1 MIEIEK
7 ASLLLKDAIDRTNKS
22 NAEHRDEF
30 VTPEQL
36 LWNIAWQ
43 NPYILASGG
52 TETSRYLTYYMM
64 EHNSVVPEGIEY
76 ECAYPSVQFS
86 EMMNYAADIMF
97 ASSAKEMDVPHV
109 IKAIFMLENSYAKD
123 LLMEIAQG
131 DEGSFMSRIIE
142 EYGDEEKR
150 ESAENVMY
158 REHDIEEM
166 MAEELGEEFSEPA
179 VNKNRWEQY
188 ATCLNEKLSESN
200 PLIGREEELE
210 RTIQILCR
218 KDKNNPLHVGEPGVG
233 KTALAYGLAARIE
246 AGDVPERL
254 KGCKIY
260 ELDLGA
266 LMAGTQYRGD
276 LEKRLKMVLKGME
289 EQGRVVLYLDEIHN
303 IIGAGRTEGGSLD
316 ASNLLKPYLTKDSFR
331 FMGAT
336 TYEEYNKHF
345 VRSKAFARRF
355 EKIDILEPTIE
366 ECHKILMGLKQKYEE
381 YHGVTYTDEA
391 IRYAVEGAAKYMNGK
406 FLPDKAID
414 LIDEAGARCEC
425 RPPLTPPQGEDSAA
439 NVNSSKVNSS
449 AGTTLRLPPQGEDSA
464 ANVNSSKV
472 NSSAGSSLPPVGE
485 SEGVSK
491 ADIAQ
496 VLAKICGVDTLA
508 ENEDDVQKLE
518 HLEQHIKSQIY
529 GQDKAVK
536 EVTEAV
542 QMASAGLLEDNKP
555 MASLLFVGPTGV
567 GKTEVAKV
575 LASELSLP
583 LVRFDMSE
591 YAEKHTVA
599 KLIGSPAGYVGY
611 EDGGLLTD
619 AVRKTPHCVLLLDE
633 LEKAHED
640 IYNILLQVMDYAV
653 LTDNK
658 GQKADFR
665 HVILLM
671 TTNSGAQ
678 HARKANVGFVGNI
691 SSGEAMMK
699 KVKSTFKPEFLN
711 RLTGITVFNDMD
723 RKMAKL
729 ILDKKLR
736 RLEEQL
742 AAKNVT
748 LELSV
753 AAFDYLLD
761 KGFSAEY
768 GGREVD
774 RVITSLLK
782 PLLMREMLFGKL
794 KNGGKAKAE
803 IVNGELKIENGL

>member
-64 EHNSVVPEGIEY
+64 EHNSVVPEDVEY
-76 ECAYPSVQFS
+76 ECAYPSVQFT
-86 EMMNYAADIMF
+86 EMLDYAADIMF
-97 ASSAKEMDVPHV
+97 ASSAEELDVPHI
-109 IKAIFMLENSYAKD
+109 IKAIFKLENSFAKD
-123 LLMEIAQG
+123 LLVQIAQG
-131 DEGSFMSRIIE
+131 DEAGFMCRIIE
-142 EYGDEEKR
+142 EYGDDEKR
-150 ESAENVMY
+150 ESAESVMY
-158 REHDIEEM
+158 REHDIEEKI
-166 MAEELGEEFSEPA
+166 AEEMGMNIEEPA
-179 VNKNRWEQY
+179 VNKDRWQQY
-188 ATCLNEKLSESN
+188 ATCLNDCLSESN
-200 PLIGREEELE
+200 PLIGREAEME

-246 AGDVPERL
+246 AGDVPDRL

-276 LEKRLKMVLKGME
+276 LEKRLKMVLNGME
-289 EQGRVVLYLDEIHN
+289 KQGRVVLYLDEIHN

-355 EKIDILEPTIE
+355 EKVDIPEPTID
-366 ECHKILMGLKQKYEE
+366 ECHKILMGLKERYEE

-425 RPPLTPPQGEDSAA
+425 SPLLTPQGEDSAA
-439 NVNSSKVNSS
+439 NI
-449 AGTTLRLPPQGEDSA
+449 G
-464 ANVNSSKV
+464 
-472 NSSAGSSLPPVGE
+472 
-485 SEGVSK
+485 K
-491 ADIAQ
+491 AEIAQ

-508 ENEDDVQKLE
+508 ENQDDVQKLE

-529 GQDKAVK
+529 GQDTAVR

-575 LASELSLP
+575 LANELSLP

-619 AVRKTPHCVLLLDE
+619 AIRKTPHCVLLLDE

-691 SSGEAMMK
+691 TSGEAMMK

-723 RKMAKL
+723 RKMARL

-748 LELSV
+748 LELSE

-782 PLLMREMLFGKL
+782 PLLMRAMLFGNL
-794 KNGGKAKAE
+794 KNGGKAKGDV
-803 IVNGELKIENGL
+803 INGELKIDNG